1 MNAQSAQAHLP
12 GFSDLLL
19 TFVSLAAIVV
29 IILGLGWLA
38 KRFNIAGG
46 RNSQIPLKYVGQISV
61 GNKEKVSVIDV
72 GNERLVLGV
81 TAHQITLLS
90 KQPQLQF
97 QTPPVRQKSVQTED
111 TKQSEHADKVHRKE
125 RHTPVF
131 SEILEETK
139 EESEDGRL

>member
-1 MNAQSAQAHLP
+1 MDVQSTQAHLP

-19 TFVSLAAIVV
+19 TFGALVLIVV
-29 IILGLGWLA
+29 LILFLGWLA
-38 KRFNIAGG
+38 KRLNVTGG
-46 RNSQIPLKYVGQISV
+46 RNSKIPLRYIGQISV

-81 TAHQITLLS
+81 TANQITLLS

-97 QTPPVRQKSVQTED
+97 QSRQDKAIKM
-111 TKQSEHADKVHRKE
+111 TKENDKPSSKKE

-131 SEILEETK
+131 SEILEVTK
-139 EESEDGRL
+139 EDRSDGSF